1 MSTFYLIIPVEII
14 FQRKMESSLK
24 AGKLKLGS
32 REFKP
37 KVKDLPEIDS
47 GSKYFKGVLPQM
59 AAAHSQPPSM
69 LPPGFE
75 IKIVDGKVKLP
86 PGLPTGLEKMFMKA
100 YEDGKFTEFLQEKQK
115 KEMELSDLT
124 EEEEAMAEE
133 FLAEQKE
140 IEMCPFY
147 LQGTCKYGK
156 KWANFH
162 PSDID
167 EFSNNVQ
174 FYGDREW
181 GIWMEFTLAK
191 DRQFGLLDGW
201 EHAFCLDCIRNW
213 RATYI
218 KRMKKEFMRW
228 CPLCRQLSY
237 LVIPS
242 SKYLPGGEAKQQLV
256 EEYQEVLS
264 EIPCRHFNYGKGEC
278 PFLNSCFYA
287 HYTKDGKKFE
297 YNIKVSNFCE
307 LDIFLV
313 YHLLLSRF
321 LLLI

>member
-1 MSTFYLIIPVEII
+1 
-14 FQRKMESSLK
+14 MESNST
-24 AGKLKLGS
+24 AGKLSKSS

-37 KVKDLPEIDS
+37 KAKPLPEISS
-47 GSKYFKGVLPQM
+47 GSKYFKGVLPQ
-59 AAAHSQPPSM
+59 AAAQAKPPSL
-69 LPPGFE
+69 LPPGME
-75 IKIVDGKVKLP
+75 IKFEDGKLKLP
-86 PGLPTGLEKMFMKA
+86 PGLPVGLEKMFMKA
-100 YEDGKFTEFLQEKQK
+100 YEDGKFSELIAEKLK
-115 KEMELSDLT
+115 KEEELYDLT
-124 EEEEAMAEE
+124 EEEEAMAEQ

-167 EFSNNVQ
+167 EFSNNIN
-174 FYGDREW
+174 FWGDREW
-181 GIWMEFTLAK
+181 GICMEMTLAK

-201 EHAFCLDCIRNW
+201 DHAFWLDCIRNW

-218 KRMKKEFMRW
+218 KRMRKEFMRC
-228 CPLCRQLSY
+228 CPLWRKPSY

-242 SKYLPGGEAKQQLV
+242 SKYLPGGEAKEQLV
-256 EEYQEVLS
+256 DEYKEVLAD
-264 EIPCRHFNYGKGEC
+264 IPCRHFNYGKGEW

-297 YNIKVSNFCE
+297 YDIKAKYTIFYYLFNISILMMME
-307 LDIFLV
+307 S
-313 YHLLLSRF
+313 LLLKKT
-321 LLLI
+321 LINAHWQI